1 VIPKS
6 IHYFEEIYGK
16 KIISAIMESCDGS
29 KTMEVIAEET
39 KIPLETLIFVAEKM
53 VLEGILKVQY

>member
-1 VIPKS
+1 
-6 IHYFEEIYGK
+6 
-16 KIISAIMESCDGS
+16 MESCDGS